1 MPSSATIVAWAP
13 LREYRRL
20 SPALRTSSLKPR
32 SANIVAWAPLREY
45 RRLSPTWRLTPAFRG
60 CHRSDTVAST
70 PLPRAVV
77 AEKVAT
83 GDIDWEQAAIENTAS
98 SWKDEFALVALM
110 APAVAVYFVPD
121 KVQEGF
127 AILATLP
134 DWYQYLLFIAI
145 SSSFGIKGVGQA
157 AKMLAKRR

>member
-1 MPSSATIVAWAP
+1 MLLTSLIGPIASLAGTWLDGKVEATKANAQAHVAEAK
-13 LREYRRL
+13 
-20 SPALRTSSLKPR
+20 S
-32 SANIVAWAPLREY
+32 
-45 RRLSPTWRLTPAFRG
+45 
-60 CHRSDTVAST
+60 
-70 PLPRAVV
+70 RAVV

-157 AKMLAKRR
+157 AKMLGKRR

>member
-1 MPSSATIVAWAP
+1 MQKVKGDRIMIW
-13 LREYRRL
+13 
-20 SPALRTSSLKPR
+20 SSLISPIA
-32 SANIVAWAPLREY
+32 SIAGAWME
-45 RRLSPTWRLTPAFRG
+45 G
-60 CHRSDTVAST
+60 KVAST
-70 PLPRAVV
+70 KAKAEANVAEAKSRAVV

-98 SWKDEFALVALM
+98 SWKDEFALCVLM
-110 APAVAVYFVPD
+110 GPAIGVYFVPE

-157 AKMLAKRR
+157 AKMLRKGK

>member
-1 MPSSATIVAWAP
+1 MIWSALISPIAHIAGAWMGG
-13 LREYRRL
+13 
-20 SPALRTSSLKPR
+20 K
-32 SANIVAWAPLREY
+32 
-45 RRLSPTWRLTPAFRG
+45 
-60 CHRSDTVAST
+60 VAST
-70 PLPRAVV
+70 KAKAEANV
-77 AEKVAT
+77 AEAKSRATIAEKKAT

-110 APAVAVYFVPD
+110 APAIGVYFVPE

-127 AILATLP
+127 EILATLP

-157 AKMLAKRR
+157 AKMLRKGK